1 MSWLRNKVLCPR
13 CGEKLP
19 IVRSQTRLDQNVI
32 PEHACQRV
40 LVGTYYV
47 DAKAMKVL
55 TSLRPGET
63 CPSGFVRMFGTLAD
77 EWRVMDSLTGWAYF
91 WQPMAQATEKPALT

>member
-32 PEHACQRV
+32 PAHDCNRV
-40 LVGTYYV
+40 LVATYYE
-47 DAKAMKVL
+47 DAKAKKVL
-55 TSLRPGET
+55 TSIRPGET
-63 CPSGFVRMFGTLAD
+63 CPPGFVRMFGVHAE

-91 WQPMAQATEKPALT
+91 WQPMAEAPKETAS